1 MEINDTLSRCK
12 EFLQKSSNYYSSLLK
27 RKKRDIEIY
36 SGNFWSD
43 ELTKEV
49 DRVGRINRSFTMYQ
63 KYSNAIVSPFSK
75 SPYHTEL
82 DDEDGTY
89 KVIQEAIDKL
99 ENDNAYKSSL
109 QKAVRNACI
118 TGVGY
123 IILSTSN
130 NKICLEHVRDI
141 CSVAL
146 DPNIQDITGAD
157 AEKGAVVN
165 IISKN
170 KAKRLYGNDVYLRD
184 NDIFLSNFGTQWTID
199 SDSIAEVSYYEL
211 NDKGTVDF
219 WKLCGDKV
227 VVDKIEL
234 PIHRI
239 PIFRVA
245 YNEIVRNER
254 FDYNGIVD
262 MTYDLQFG
270 LNIGYSTMIERMNR
284 SPKAN
289 FIMHVSSIDGLEDYY
304 KKGHTKEGLVYLY
317 NGEKQPIPIV
327 EQYQTADLTQT
338 MQNCTQ
344 LMSSVIGVPDQGVMP
359 SRDKTATEI
368 LMQQNSAESN
378 VESLYQNAQDACREI
393 SKALIDAYCY
403 QEGIDTT
410 PTFKLINGPEVI
422 TRNMKRRQELLAVGN
437 LVDDRTKTIIAK
449 HFVDTLDADV
459 KDGLKADIIANNA
472 DIQFISDSNEKE
484 DSRAVATLQNMS
496 MVLDQTQDELER
508 QILANSELKKEND
521 QLQLQLLNMKEQNLI
536 DLQKHIDQMKLDNR
550 KLDIEEAKTV
560 VENQTKL
567 SEAES
572 KQKIEDA
579 KLQKEVMSIEA
590 KKLDIVEKA
599 MGD

>member
-1 MEINDTLSRCK
+1 MEINDTLTRCK
-12 EFLQKSSNYYSSLLK
+12 EFLQKSSNYYSSLLN

-36 SGNFWSD
+36 SGNFWTD

-82 DDEDGTY
+82 DDEQGIY
-89 KVIQEAIDKL
+89 KTIQEAIDNL
-99 ENDNAYKSSL
+99 ENDNAYKSAL

-130 NKICLEHVRDI
+130 NKICLENVRDI

-146 DPNIQDITGAD
+146 DPNIQEITGAD

-170 KAKRLYGNDVYLRD
+170 KAKRLYGDDVYIRD
-184 NDIFLSNFGTQWTID
+184 NDIYLSDFGKQWVID
-199 SDSIAEVSYYEL
+199 NDSIAEVSYFEM
-211 NDKGTVDF
+211 NDQGTVDF
-219 WKLCGDKV
+219 WKLCGNKV
-227 VVDKIEL
+227 VVNKIEL

-239 PIFRVA
+239 PIFRIA
-245 YNEIVRNER
+245 YNEIIRNNR

-304 KKGHTKEGLVYLY
+304 RKGHTKEGLVYLY
-317 NGEKQPIPIV
+317 NGDKQPIPIV

-359 SRDKTATEI
+359 SKDKTATEI

-393 SKALIDAYCY
+393 SKALVDAYCY
-403 QEGIDTT
+403 QERVNTI

-437 LVDDRTKTIIAK
+437 LVDDRTRTIIAK
-449 HFVDTLDADV
+449 HFVDTLDADI

-472 DIQFISDSNEKE
+472 DLQFISDSNEKE

-496 MVLDQTQDELER
+496 MVLDKTQDELER
-508 QILANSELKKEND
+508 QITVNAELKKEND

-536 DLQKHIDQMKLDNR
+536 DLQKHIDQMRLDNR

-567 SEAES
+567 AES
-572 KQKIEDA
+572 DAKQKIEDA

-599 MGD
+599 MGE